1 MYKLIAIDLDGTL
14 LNSYGEVSFENKKA
28 LQKAIEKGII
38 IVLAS
43 GRIGDSVENIAKE
56 IGNCNYYISGNGSLL
71 YNIKEEKLEYEDF
84 MEKEKVLELVKIC
97 DENSIYYNIYT
108 EDMVIAKALKYNVAF
123 YNYENSKKNS
133 ENRTNIN
140 IVENVY
146 EYIKQSQNKH
156 FLKMTICDNNK
167 IVFSSIMKKF
177 NNIKGIDVLE
187 VSHMS
192 RKIIK
197 EGTKQTP
204 VEYFYTEITKK
215 DADKW
220 NSILKIIE
228 KENID
233 KSEVIAI
240 GDNMNDEK
248 MIKYAGLGVAMGQSN
263 PKIKQIAD
271 VVTDDNNND
280 GVAKVINKY
289 VNKEMGSER

>member
-71 YNIKEEKLEYEDF
+71 YNIKEE
-84 MEKEKVLELVKIC
+84 VLELVKIC